1 MITISHVYI
10 CISIS
15 YLGFDFF
22 VIYTLTYHWPNSL
35 VFIELFTNILLKILE
50 CKNKKYGR
58 NCNRPCGNCLNKAQ
72 CHPFYGYCMDGC
84 ATGFAFPRCKGTH
97 PIVLL
102 HCIHIYFNI
111 ESIYIAEKENQT
123 VGGIWMSNILTANDF
138 K

>member
-1 MITISHVYI
+1 M
-10 CISIS
+10 
-15 YLGFDFF
+15 
-22 VIYTLTYHWPNSL
+22 
-35 VFIELFTNILLKILE
+35 KILE

-84 ATGFAFPRCKGTH
+84 ATGFAFPRCKGTR

-111 ESIYIAEKENQT
+111 ESIYIAKKENQT
-123 VGGIWMSNILTANDF
+123 AGGI
-138 K
+138 